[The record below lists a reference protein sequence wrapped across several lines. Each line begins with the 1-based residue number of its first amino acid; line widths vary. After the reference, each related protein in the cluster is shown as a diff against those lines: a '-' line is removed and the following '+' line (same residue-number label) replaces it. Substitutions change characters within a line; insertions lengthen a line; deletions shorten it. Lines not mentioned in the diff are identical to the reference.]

1 MNEKT
6 DKLAEDLKHFETLR
20 DQARSLIMATVDEK
34 SIPRASYAP
43 FVRESGCFYVY
54 LSRLS
59 EHTRELI
66 DNPIVSVLLIE
77 DEAAASQ
84 IFARKRLTYS
94 CTARAIATTEAGY
107 ESILERLTSRFGN
120 VMVLL
125 QSLPDFLLFRLEPV
139 SGRFITG
146 FGRAYEL
153 QGKRMDELVHIGPE
167 DIGAAPPNTDNHI

>member
-1 MNEKT
+1 MNEK
-6 DKLAEDLKHFETLR
+6 AERLDEDRKHFEALR
-20 DQARSLIMATVDEK
+20 DQARSLVMATVGEN
-34 SIPRASYAP
+34 SMPRASYAP
-43 FVRESGCFYVY
+43 FVSDSGCFFVY

-66 DNPIVSVLLIE
+66 DNPVVSVLLIE

-94 CTARAIATTEAGY
+94 CRARSVAATESGY
-107 ESILERLTSRFGN
+107 DPILERLTSRFGN
-120 VMVLL
+120 VMVVL
-125 QSLPDFLLFRLEPV
+125 QSLPDFVLFRLEPV

-153 QGKRMDELVHIGPE
+153 GGEHMDELNHIGVE
-167 DIGAAPPNTDNHI
+167 DIDATRPGAGNNT